1 MVNAEDKI
9 NKILKELTGTYEN
22 LLSLR
27 DDIWIGLD
35 HSSIEEVEVASEFQK
50 QYIRLLDQFSKNSEE
65 IAALVSQF
73 TGVREKET
81 PVVIDSKDY
90 NNERIIKELNKEEP
104 HSITEDFTY
113 KKPYAIIIENCAYK
127 GLENWKDVYK
137 QICKHLAKKNE
148 KLFDSLSS
156 NKELISKQNKKYFT
170 TDKKEIRRAEKITEK
185 TFVEMNLS
193 ANDFVKRIQEIFT
206 VFNLQ
211 NDDLIIYLRQDRN
224 A

>member
-1 MVNAEDKI
+1 MGCTTVPTTISDPR
-9 NKILKELTGTYEN
+9 
-22 LLSLR
+22 LSEYTPKVTSA
-27 DDIWIGLD
+27 DFVYDPY
-35 HSSIEEVEVASEFQK
+35 K
-50 QYIRLLDQFSKNSEE
+50 TP
-65 IAALVSQF
+65 IAQIY
-73 TGVREKET
+73 K
-81 PVVIDSKDY
+81 
-90 NNERIIKELNKEEP
+90 KELNKEEP
-104 HSITEDFTY
+104 HSIIEDFTY

-185 TFVEMNLS
+185 TFVEINLS

-206 VFNLQ
+206 VFKLH
-211 NDDLIIYLRQDRN
+211 NDDIIIYLRQDRN